1 MRRAILLGLLQGPT
15 EMAPVSSSAH
25 TALLQR
31 LSRGGAPD
39 PSFAKSF
46 EVALHAGT
54 AAALA
59 LQMGPRLRDS
69 FQRTC
74 ADPGDRSPGRR
85 VGRVLASTPAR
96 RMAVLGLTA
105 RRMAVLGPTAR
116 RMAVLGLTALP
127 PTLAGYLLQRPIER
141 RGSGARPIALGLTG
155 GAVAM
160 CAADRRDGSRGIE
173 QAGAKDALAIGA
185 AQAIALMPG
194 VSRRGATLTAAR
206 LRGFS
211 RADADELSWLAAV
224 PVILGACTLKGA
236 RLASERGLTGEQRAA
251 LLAGAGASFASTLL
265 SARLQA
271 RLRLGRMPLAPFS
284 VYRVLL
290 ALWMLAVWPDEGG
303 MGKDG

>member
-31 LSRGGAPD
+31 LSAGGAPN

-59 LQMGPRLRDS
+59 LQMGGRLRDS
-69 FQRTC
+69 FRRTC
-74 ADPGDRSPGRR
+74 ADASTHRGTRPDVSARR
-85 VGRVLASTPAR
+85 GGWALVSTPAR
-96 RMAVLGLTA
+96 RLAAGWVPA
-105 RRMAVLGPTAR
+105 RRV
-116 RMAVLGLTALP
+116 AVLGLTALP
-127 PTLAGYLLQRPIER
+127 PVLAGYMLQRPIER

-155 GAVAM
+155 GALAM
-160 CAADRRDGSRGIE
+160 WAADRRDGRRGIE
-173 QAGAKDALAIGA
+173 QASAADALAIGA

-211 RADADELSWLAAV
+211 RTDADELSWLAAV
-224 PVILGACTLKGA
+224 PVILGACALKSA
-236 RLASERGLTGEQRAA
+236 RLAGERELSGEQRAA